1 MELYILV
8 AGGDRGAGGA
18 VTCWDPPHISGAPY
32 VLPWTP
38 QGTGW
43 KRNFVSTH

>member
-1 MELYILV
+1 MELYIRV
-8 AGGDRGAGGA
+8 AGEDWGAGGA
-18 VTCWDPPHISGAPY
+18 GTHWDPPRISGTPY